1 MNRILILTIITFLG
15 TIFLISCAQNSTNIA
30 GSVNGTE
37 ISLEDFYSSYRGHY
51 SIFGYQTGRTP
62 TKEEKQKIHN
72 ETWQNITRA
81 IILKDY
87 YKKYNISASITEVLD
102 TLSNSIP
109 EHIINSPRF
118 RVNGKFDKKLYM
130 QSLMTDKPENLM
142 PLRKHYQEYLIPNMK
157 LQSVLI
163 EKEMLTPK
171 IRKQV
176 SEIIASNADLELYI
190 FDPSKMDISISDA
203 EISAYY
209 QANLDKYSLWQFY
222 RLGYCSIPVI
232 PDSIDLSEAK
242 NVAENIRN
250 ELSSGKEAKDVL
262 NSVDSKNV
270 VVSFIDNGY
279 QKTEELPLT
288 VFNALDGLENGKC
301 SEPVPYEKG
310 YMIYQKIQS
319 TKNLTL
325 FNTIYV
331 QSLPRSVTLLA
342 PETQAKQIVK
352 LALDIGLEQAA
363 NEFDIEYIVTPAMSP
378 DSLIVPANDLKGK
391 LIKSLKYAQ
400 ARDILG
406 PLYSAEQSGWYI
418 FEVVEKQTQDYR
430 SLDEVR
436 EEIIE
441 ELCKEH
447 RIAQNRKL
455 VQQWIADNSFPATY
469 EMVKL
474 DNINID
480 SLWEGKPVTNIYY
493 QAIKAYLEKAPL
505 PQITQKDIIIVPKV
519 ISYRPG
525 KTKPNPERIKTIYAQ
540 NLPDGWFEDWLDKQV
555 KKARVVI
562 YTKP

>member
-1 MNRILILTIITFLG
+1 
-15 TIFLISCAQNSTNIA
+15 
-30 GSVNGTE
+30 
-37 ISLEDFYSSYRGHY
+37 
-51 SIFGYQTGRTP
+51 
-62 TKEEKQKIHN
+62 
-72 ETWQNITRA
+72 
-81 IILKDY
+81 
-87 YKKYNISASITEVLD
+87 
-102 TLSNSIP
+102 
-109 EHIINSPRF
+109 
-118 RVNGKFDKKLYM
+118 
-130 QSLMTDKPENLM
+130 
-142 PLRKHYQEYLIPNMK
+142 
-157 LQSVLI
+157 
-163 EKEMLTPK
+163 
-171 IRKQV
+171 
-176 SEIIASNADLELYI
+176 
-190 FDPSKMDISISDA
+190 
-203 EISAYY
+203 
-209 QANLDKYSLWQFY
+209 
-222 RLGYCSIPVI
+222 
-232 PDSIDLSEAK
+232 
-242 NVAENIRN
+242 
-250 ELSSGKEAKDVL
+250 
-262 NSVDSKNV
+262 
-270 VVSFIDNGY
+270 
-279 QKTEELPLT
+279 
-288 VFNALDGLENGKC
+288 
-301 SEPVPYEKG
+301 
-310 YMIYQKIQS
+310 MIYQKIQS

-480 SLWEGKPVTNIYY
+480 SLWEGKPITNIYY